1 MKKILLLLLLLSPLL
16 KAQDSVPF
24 GIQHFEPSSWWIGMK
39 NPELQ
44 ILVHGKDISK
54 YKPSINKKG
63 VKLNRVHTVENPN
76 YLFLDITIA
85 KSTQA
90 GEVFVDFVNAEGKKL
105 KEKLLLQNRVS
116 NSAQRKGFDNSDVIY
131 LITPDRFANGDPS
144 NDNTQDT
151 KEKLNRTHYNGRHGG
166 DIQGIINNLDYIK
179 NMGFTTLWSMPLLEN
194 NLKEVTY
201 HGYSITD
208 YYKIDPRYGSNELF
222 KEMVAKSKAKG
233 MKWIMDVIP
242 NHCGIDHWWMADLPS
257 KDWINNE
264 GKFKPNSHR
273 REVHQDLYVSEKDKK
288 SMIEGWFVPT
298 MPDLNQRNP
307 FMAKYLTQNT
317 IWWIEYAGL
326 SGLRV
331 DTYPYSEK
339 KFLTD
344 WVSDIMNEYPHLNIV
359 GEEWTSNANTIA
371 YWQKGVKNKD
381 GYQTHIP
388 SMMDFPTQMSLAQA
402 LTEEEG
408 FHSGMA
414 KLYLTLSNDYLYPD
428 PNNLVIFGDNHDMNR
443 FYTQVK
449 EEPKLFKMGMAYL
462 ATLRG
467 IPQIYYGTE
476 IGMANP
482 NSEEHGVIRADM
494 PGGWQGDAANAFTG
508 ENLSDN
514 QKDLQ
519 DFTKKLF
526 NWRRTAEVIHSGKL
540 MHFIPNDGLY
550 SFVRYNDDQKVWV
563 ILNKADKV
571 ATLNI
576 ADYAEILPENAQ
588 LKDVMDNSIW
598 KGTVSLPAKG
608 FRILELKP

>member
-1 MKKILLLLLLLSPLL
+1 MKKLLLLLILLSPLV
-16 KAQDSVPF
+16 KAQDGLSQQ
-24 GIQHFEPSSWWIGMK
+24 IQHFEPANWWIGMK

-54 YKPSINKKG
+54 YKPSIKYKGIKINK
-63 VKLNRVHTVENPN
+63 VHKVENPN

-85 KSTQA
+85 KSAKA
-90 GEVFVDFVNAEGKKL
+90 GDVNVDFTNSEGKKII
-105 KEKLLLQNRVS
+105 EKLTLRNRIT

-131 LITPDRFANGDPS
+131 LITPDRFANGDAT
-144 NDNTQDT
+144 NDNTKDT
-151 KEKLNRTHYNGRHGG
+151 KEKLNRSHYNGRHGG
-166 DIQGIINNLDYIK
+166 DIQGIINNLEYIK
-179 NMGFTTLWSMPLLEN
+179 NMGFTTLWSMPFLEN
-194 NLKEVTY
+194 NLEKVTY

-222 KEMVAKSKAKG
+222 KEMVAKSNALG
-233 MKWIMDVIP
+233 LKWIMDVIP

-317 IWWIEYAGL
+317 IWWIEETGL

-339 KFLTD
+339 AFLTD
-344 WVSDIMNEYPHLNIV
+344 WVNAIMREYPNLNIV
-359 GEEWTSNANTIA
+359 GEEWTSNINTIA
-371 YWQKGVKNKD
+371 YWQKGAKNKD
-381 GYQTHIP
+381 GYQTHMP
-388 SMMDFPTQMSLAQA
+388 SMMDFPTQMALGQA

-414 KLYLTLSNDYLYPD
+414 KLYLTLSNDYLYSD
-428 PNNLVIFGDNHDMNR
+428 PNNLVIFADNHDMNR

-449 EEPKLFKMGMAYL
+449 EDPKLFKMGLAYL

-476 IGMANP
+476 IGMSNP
-482 NSEEHGVIRADM
+482 DSGEHGVLRADM
-494 PGGWQGDAANAFTG
+494 PGGWKGDKANAFTG
-508 ENLSDN
+508 ENLSAS

-526 NWRRTAEVIHSGKL
+526 NWRKTADVIHSGKL
-540 MHFIPNDGLY
+540 MHFIPNDGVY
-550 SFVRYNDDQKVWV
+550 SYFRYNDRQKVWV
-563 ILNKADKV
+563 ILNKGNKET
-571 ATLNI
+571 TLNI
-576 ADYAEILPENAQ
+576 SDYAEIISNNTE
-588 LKDVMDNSIW
+588 LKDVMDGSLW
-598 KGTVSLPAKG
+598 KDKVLIPAKG
-608 FRILELKP
+608 FRILEVQN